1 MTDKHA
7 SQEAPLELH
16 TKEHPVDRTGVPSPS
31 PTDQMV
37 AGMIRTLEEIQRDPL
52 LHHRLSQRGF

>member
-7 SQEAPLELH
+7 SEEVQIEPHTPEQSGRSGKAP
-16 TKEHPVDRTGVPSPS
+16 RS
-31 PTDQMV
+31 PTDELV
-37 AGMIRTLEEIQRDPL
+37 AGMIRTMEEIQRDPL

>member
-7 SQEAPLELH
+7 SEDARTDLPIRAPTDQSGLA
-16 TKEHPVDRTGVPSPS
+16 SQS
-31 PTDQMV
+31 PTDELV
-37 AGMIRTLEEIQRDPL
+37 AGMVRTMKELHRDPL

>member
-1 MTDKHA
+1 MTDKRA

-16 TKEHPVDRTGVPSPS
+16 TKEQQADRTDVPSPS

-37 AGMIRTLEEIQRDPL
+37 SGMIRTLEEIQRDPL

>member
-7 SQEAPLELH
+7 SQQAPPELH
-16 TKEHPVDRTGVPSPS
+16 TKEQPADRPDVASPS

-37 AGMIRTLEEIQRDPL
+37 AGMIRTLEEIQRDPI

>member
-7 SQEAPLELH
+7 SEEALPDL
-16 TKEHPVDRTGVPSPS
+16 PIRASSDRSGVASQS
-31 PTDQMV
+31 PTDELV
-37 AGMIRTLEEIQRDPL
+37 AGMIRTMEELQRDPL

>member
-7 SQEAPLELH
+7 SQEAPPELH
-16 TKEHPVDRTGVPSPS
+16 KGEQPADRPDVAPPS
-31 PTDQMV
+31 PTDQMA

>member
-7 SQEAPLELH
+7 SEEVQTELLP
-16 TKEHPVDRTGVPSPS
+16 EGPSDQSEVASPS
-31 PTDQMV
+31 PTDEMV
-37 AGMIRTLEEIQRDPL
+37 AGMIRTLEEIQSDPL

>member
-7 SQEAPLELH
+7 SEETRTEPH
-16 TKEHPVDRTGVPSPS
+16 TKEPADRSNVMPRS
-31 PTDQMV
+31 PTDEMV

-52 LHHRLSQRGF
+52 LHHRVSQQGF

>member
-7 SQEAPLELH
+7 SEEVQIELH
-16 TKEHPVDRTGVPSPS
+16 TPEPPDRSGRAPQS
-31 PTDQMV
+31 PTDELV
-37 AGMIRTLEEIQRDPL
+37 AGMIRTMEEIQRDPL

>member
-1 MTDKHA
+1 MQQPSDQQDA
-7 SQEAPLELH
+7 AVNSPIDELA
-16 TKEHPVDRTGVPSPS
+16 
-31 PTDQMV
+31 

>member
-1 MTDKHA
+1 MTHQHLPEGTQAKADAQK
-7 SQEAPLELH
+7 
-16 TKEHPVDRTGVPSPS
+16 PSDQPAATVKS
-31 PTDQMV
+31 PTDELA

>member
-7 SQEAPLELH
+7 SEEVQTELLSKALSDQSGVAP
-16 TKEHPVDRTGVPSPS
+16 RS
-31 PTDQMV
+31 PTDELV
-37 AGMIRTLEEIQRDPL
+37 AGMIRTMEEVQRDPL

>member
-1 MTDKHA
+1 MT
-7 SQEAPLELH
+7 P
-16 TKEHPVDRTGVPSPS
+16 EHLDEEPQPHPDQSAVPAPS
-31 PTDQMV
+31 PTDELV